1 MHTLSGTQVGIVSH
15 LSKLTLVNE
24 SLAKQASPVIQK
36 RMRLSEC
43 LKEQQQMAAAMINQ
57 QPFTKYESM
66 WITNKETD
74 EKVRTEVP
82 KTIKP
87 WYWEADG
94 VWYLECRYGN
104 RRLMFRDGMRIIKV
118 GKLDHLVQVIGLVI
132 SAVEAGE
139 LDEQL
144 KAAYARNLD

>member
-1 MHTLSGTQVGIVSH
+1 VSH
-15 LSKLTLVNE
+15 LSKLTLVDE
-24 SLAKQASPVIQK
+24 LSAKQADPVIRK
-36 RMRLSEC
+36 RMRLSEQ

-57 QPFTKYESM
+57 QPFTKYKAI
-66 WITNKETD
+66 WITEKGTGETI
-74 EKVRTEVP
+74 KREVP

-87 WYWEADG
+87 WYWEANG

-104 RRLMFRDGMRIIKV
+104 RRLAFRGDMRIVKV
-118 GKLDHLVQVIGLVI
+118 GKLDRLVQVIGLVI